1 MKLILADAF
10 GDEIPCY
17 KFFNG
22 DFRKVLLYETDYGN
36 EFDDTAAIV
45 IKDLPLTEKKRFGFS
60 DLHEILRILR
70 SENGCPWDKAQT
82 PESIRK
88 NTLEETYELLDAI
101 EKKDDDAIIEE
112 LGDFFLQAFFY
123 VCFGEESHA
132 FTLHDVMSGV
142 CSKLISRHT
151 HIFGCDTAKNSSQAL
166 DVWEKNKQKE
176 KGFSCGAEYLE
187 SVPKSFPAALRAHK
201 VGSRSGKYNMDFSSV
216 EQVADKV
223 KEEFREVFAEVEKGS
238 ETGVYEE
245 CGDLLFAV
253 VSLVRLLGV
262 NSELALNSATD
273 KFLKRFRKTEELV
286 LKDGKNMKELSE
298 KELDAYYNEAKKY

>member
-1 MKLILADAF
+1 
-10 GDEIPCY
+10 
-17 KFFNG
+17 
-22 DFRKVLLYETDYGN
+22 
-36 EFDDTAAIV
+36 
-45 IKDLPLTEKKRFGFS
+45 
-60 DLHEILRILR
+60 
-70 SENGCPWDKAQT
+70 
-82 PESIRK
+82 
-88 NTLEETYELLDAI
+88 
-101 EKKDDDAIIEE
+101 
-112 LGDFFLQAFFY
+112 
-123 VCFGEESHA
+123 
-132 FTLHDVMSGV
+132 MSGV

-176 KGFSCGAEYLE
+176 KGFACGAEYLE

-262 NSELALNSATD
+262 NSELALNAATD

-298 KELDAYYNEAKKY
+298 KELDEYYNEAKKY